1 MILMMNLC
9 FSSLFVDVW
18 LLFVPTKCKMKTLN
32 WWNHIWLDISFV
44 DSLFFVGLTVLR
56 PGFIRFHNIIIG
68 FHGDSSGCSPASA
81 GVTPLY
87 PSWSHESQTKERCAE
102 AKLSDVSPA
111 PCPAGSR
118 QEICGAEVARFKWSI
133 TACSSRKTKNLYF
146 NRYVKIHSFC
156 WTHDWKIVVN
166 KNLCLWL
173 GPVPKFV
180 GMHFLWNLVLWW
192 RNQASAFLSSYKK
205 DVVSKLR
212 VFGWWF
218 CRCFG
223 QSAISPRLDVRAQK
237 HLTVAYQSH
246 GTISPTGLSS
256 IQEKWEIL
264 DRRSSLNMQ

>member
-1 MILMMNLC
+1 M
-9 FSSLFVDVW
+9 
-18 LLFVPTKCKMKTLN
+18 
-32 WWNHIWLDISFV
+32 
-44 DSLFFVGLTVLR
+44 LR

-166 KNLCLWL
+166 KNLCVGL

-180 GMHFLWNLVLWW
+180 GIHFCGIWFYDEF
-192 RNQASAFLSSYKK
+192 RASAFLSSCKK
-205 DVVSKLR
+205 MYEQVEGFRVVS
-212 VFGWWF
+212 
-218 CRCFG
+218 RCFG
-223 QSAISPRLDVRAQK
+223 QSAFHPGWASQTKISR
-237 HLTVAYQSH
+237 
-246 GTISPTGLSS
+246 
-256 IQEKWEIL
+256 
-264 DRRSSLNMQ
+264 